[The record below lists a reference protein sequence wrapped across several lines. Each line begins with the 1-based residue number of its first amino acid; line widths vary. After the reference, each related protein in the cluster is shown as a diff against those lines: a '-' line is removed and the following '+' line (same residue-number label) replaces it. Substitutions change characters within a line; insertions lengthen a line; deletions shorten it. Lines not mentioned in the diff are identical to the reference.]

1 MPTALP
7 VPIEFEL
14 PEGWQAAPPD
24 QVSAPGAAFVA
35 VHLPPEGGFTA
46 NMTIDGEF
54 RPDSATL
61 SEIADESVR
70 RMGQAV
76 EALTVADRRE
86 IGPADAPGLMQS
98 LTLAAAVG
106 GVSRDL
112 VQVQVY
118 LSLLDLAASRKRAVI
133 RLILTCTASQHP
145 TVVDDFQDFVRTVRP
160 DTGTTS

>member
-14 PEGWQAAPPD
+14 PEGWKAVPPD

-35 VHLPPEGGFTA
+35 VRLPPDAGFTT

-54 RPDSATL
+54 RPDPATL

-70 RMGQAV
+70 RLGQAV
-76 EALTVADRRE
+76 VAVTVADRRE
-86 IGPADAPGLMQS
+86 IGPPDAPGLMQS
-98 LTLAAAVG
+98 LTFSAAVD

-118 LSLLDLAASRKRAVI
+118 LSVLDVADSRKRAVI
-133 RLILTCTASQHP
+133 RLVLTCTASQHS
-145 TVVDDFQDFVRTVRP
+145 TSLDDFQDFVRTVRP
-160 DTGTTS
+160 DRGTMT